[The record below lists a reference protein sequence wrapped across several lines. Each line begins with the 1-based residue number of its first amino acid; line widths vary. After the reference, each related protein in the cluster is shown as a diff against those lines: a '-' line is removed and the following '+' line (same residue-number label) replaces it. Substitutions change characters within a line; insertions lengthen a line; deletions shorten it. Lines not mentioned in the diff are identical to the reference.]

1 MTMTMKE
8 ILASMDSRRDD
19 AQRIGAAFASEGS
32 PVRMLAEAKRKNT
45 GESPKATEVDRV
57 FAATLPNEIKQA
69 KASLKRFT
77 S

>member
-1 MTMTMKE
+1 MTMTMEE

-19 AQRIGAAFASEGS
+19 AQRIGDTFASEGS
-32 PVRMLAEAKRKNT
+32 PVRMLAEAERRNT

-57 FAATLPNEIKQA
+57 FAATLPKEIKHA